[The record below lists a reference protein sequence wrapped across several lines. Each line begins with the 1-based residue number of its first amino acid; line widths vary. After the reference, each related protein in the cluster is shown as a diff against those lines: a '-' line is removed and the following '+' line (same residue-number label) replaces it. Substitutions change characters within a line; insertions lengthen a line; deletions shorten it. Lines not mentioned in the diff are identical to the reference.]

1 MTDIASDFIRDAEED
16 IDRRRTRAMTTQ
28 TTLPGSIDA
37 ITCADRP
44 SWLEARRQGLGAS
57 DAPVILG
64 LSPWKTPLALYA
76 EKLGLELEAPEQ
88 TEAMAWGL
96 RLQPVIIAA
105 FEEQSGRAALPQR
118 DFLID
123 RSPEHPWMLA
133 SLDGWTKRRPED
145 TQVGV
150 LEVKTTAAF
159 RTEDWAEAPPLQ
171 YQVQVQ
177 HQLAV
182 VGARWG
188 TIVCLIGGQRL
199 VWADVER
206 NDTFIERLIAKER
219 EFWERLQAKEP
230 PQVDDSKASAEI
242 LKRLYPREAPGLVV
256 NLPEAAADWDE
267 QLQAAKENRKDAEAD
282 ERKYSNLLKAALG
295 EAETGVLP
303 NGDMYRW
310 VARDVKGY
318 EVAPRIDR
326 VLTRKTYKE
335 TK

>member
-1 MTDIASDFIRDAEED
+1 MSDLVSDFIRDAEEAD
-16 IDRRRTRAMTTQ
+16 NERQRRYSMTTPPE
-28 TTLPGSIDA
+28 TVRS

-76 EKLGLELEAPEQ
+76 EKLGLEIEEPEQ

-105 FEEQSGRAALPQR
+105 FEEETGRSAVPQR

-123 RSPEHPWMLA
+123 RSPDFPWMLA

-145 TQVGV
+145 AEIGV
-150 LEVKTTAAF
+150 LEVKTTSAF
-159 RTEDWAEAPPLQ
+159 RKEDWAEAPPLA

-206 NDTFIERLIAKER
+206 NDSFIERLIAKER

-230 PQVDDSKASAEI
+230 PMVDDSKASAEI
-242 LKRLYPREAPGLVV
+242 LKRLYPREATGLTV
-256 NLPEAAADWDE
+256 NLPTEAIGWDQDRLAALEALKIAEAAKT
-267 QLQAAKENRKDAEAD
+267 AAENH
-282 ERKYSNLLKAALG
+282 LKAALG
-295 EAETGVLP
+295 EAEMGVLA
-303 NGDMYRW
+303 NGVTYTWKASER
-310 VARDVKGY
+310 KGY
-318 EVAPRIDR
+318 VVEATSVRTLR
-326 VLTRKTYKE
+326 RKEIKT
-335 TK
+335 